1 MACLILSLTASLVM
15 RSLYEMPSSFRKYLI
30 SVACNF
36 LWMSAVI
43 VQVSQ
48 AYNSTE
54 ITQERISLI
63 FEPREIYLSL
73 QMVFSLASAAAVCA
87 ILDSTSGL
95 EP

>member
-1 MACLILSLTASLVM
+1 
-15 RSLYEMPSSFRKYLI
+15 
-30 SVACNF
+30 
-36 LWMSAVI
+36 MSAVN

-54 ITQERISLI
+54 ITRARINLI
-63 FEPREIYLSL
+63 FELRDIICISL
-73 QMVFSLASAAAVCA
+73 QMVFSLASAAVVSV

>member
-1 MACLILSLTASLVM
+1 
-15 RSLYEMPSSFRKYLI
+15 MPSSFRKHLI

-36 LWMSAVI
+36 FRMSAVN

-54 ITQERISLI
+54 ITRERISLI
-63 FEPREIYLSL
+63 FELREICLSL
-73 QMVFSLASAAAVCA
+73 QMVFSLASAAVVYA
-87 ILDSTSGL
+87 IRESPSGL